1 MSTCAP
7 SSIISFRLLPTTRR
21 FHASWCKSCQKF
33 GLKFKGLAK
42 HRGDWIGTGINY
54 DRQVVREGDVRF
66 ASIEIGTNL
75 GMCQHLKVKTLP
87 FVHLYAEGEQLAG
100 FPCGPARFYK
110 LKEQLQ
116 YFQDQLE
123 QMKKDKEEIH
133 QQPVSET
140 IQMFQ
145 RMMNPKTTPANE
157 VTSLVAAH
165 GASKSTPLATDNE
178 EVDSTVPSESTETS
192 FKVTPSSTPTTF
204 TPELLEEMI
213 ALDARGEL
221 KTTASKKALD
231 KKRWGVSL

>member
-1 MSTCAP
+1 
-7 SSIISFRLLPTTRR
+7 
-21 FHASWCKSCQKF
+21 
-33 GLKFKGLAK
+33 
-42 HRGDWIGTGINY
+42 
-54 DRQVVREGDVRF
+54 
-66 ASIEIGTNL
+66 
-75 GMCQHLKVKTLP
+75 MCQHLKVKTLP

-123 QMKKDKEEIH
+123 QIQEEKEAIH

-157 VTSLVAAH
+157 VASLTAH
-165 GASKSTPLATDNE
+165 DDSKSTPSATDIE
-178 EVDSTVPSESTETS
+178 EVDSTVPSESTEVS
-192 FKVTPSSTPTTF
+192 FKVTPSATPTTF

-213 ALDARGEL
+213 ASDARGEL
-221 KTTASKKALD
+221 KTTASKTALD